1 MKIIKVNSLREI
13 DKLIAEHIFGWT
25 GFWEGVQGRHYLM
38 GYSPVEQPIQVGY
51 SEREEV
57 WYYSTD
63 IKVAWNIL
71 DNFIKNKIKT
81 QIKKI
86 EKSDWEIWLSP
97 KEGLTNIS
105 TASTPELAICLAALK
120 TKGIKIELD
129 L

>member
-25 GFWEGVQGRHYLM
+25 GFWEEVQGRHYLM
-38 GYSPVEQPIQVGY
+38 GYSPVEQPIQVEY

-57 WYYSTD
+57 QYYSTD

-120 TKGIKIELD
+120 TKGITIELD

>member
-13 DKLIAEHIFGWT
+13 DKLVAEHIFGWT

>member
-25 GFWEGVQGRHYLM
+25 GFWEEVQGRHYLM

-51 SEREEV
+51 SEREKV

>member
-38 GYSPVEQPIQVGY
+38 GYSPVEQPLQVGY